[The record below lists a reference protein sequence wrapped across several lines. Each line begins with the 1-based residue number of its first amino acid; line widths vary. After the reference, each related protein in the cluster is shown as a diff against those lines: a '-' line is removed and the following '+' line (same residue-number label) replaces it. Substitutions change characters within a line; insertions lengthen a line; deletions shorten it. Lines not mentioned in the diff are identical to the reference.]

1 MGTCHL
7 FRGVASSINGAFI
20 MIGHVILMVLVG
32 GAMSQTA
39 APAQDVETQLSKRP
53 HYSMLLDLLKTTGL
67 LDQLKA
73 LPQMTLFAP
82 TNAALSD
89 MPNDEY
95 NALKADTAR
104 LTEFLKY
111 HVTTDE
117 AWHTKGSDND
127 KVFKSLSN
135 SLPIRINVYKTLHTV
150 SAEGENI
157 TEPNIKVANGWVQ
170 GIGSVMEPPQ
180 GDIVDVI
187 NSFGETSI
195 LAGLLAASGLDSVLR
210 ADQNITVFAP
220 TNEAF
225 EGMDDQILTYLQQ
238 NPALLEEVLLYHV
251 VQKTTLYRIG
261 MRHTL
266 TFQTSDHHKDVLMIR
281 EEDDDDA
288 IFLNHA
294 VIEDADISA
303 INGVMHTI
311 SDVLIPSTVLVE
323 LEDQGFGHLIGRK

>member
-1 MGTCHL
+1 MGASGIKCRTCHL

-32 GAMSQTA
+32 GAMSQTG
-39 APAQDVETQLSKRP
+39 APAGDVETQLSKRP

-82 TNAALSD
+82 TNAALS
-89 MPNDEY
+89 N
-95 NALKADTAR
+95 
-104 LTEFLKY
+104 
-111 HVTTDE
+111 
-117 AWHTKGSDND
+117 
-127 KVFKSLSN
+127 
-135 SLPIRINVYKTLHTV
+135 
-150 SAEGENI
+150 
-157 TEPNIKVANGWVQ
+157 
-170 GIGSVMEPPQ
+170 
-180 GDIVDVI
+180 IVDVI

-195 LAGLLAASGLDSVLR
+195 LAGLLAASGPDSVLR

>member
-39 APAQDVETQLSKRP
+39 APAQDVEAQLSKRP

-95 NALKADTAR
+95 NDLKADTAR

-117 AWHTKGSDND
+117 AWHTTGRGND
-127 KVFKSLSN
+127 KV
-135 SLPIRINVYKTLHTV
+135 V
-150 SAEGENI
+150 
-157 TEPNIKVANGWVQ
+157 NGWIQ
-170 GIGSVMEPPQ
+170 GIESVMEPPT

-187 NSFGETSI
+187 NAWGETST
-195 LAGLLAASGLDSVLR
+195 LAKLIAASGLDSVLR
-210 ADQNITVFAP
+210 ADQNIT
-220 TNEAF
+220 
-225 EGMDDQILTYLQQ
+225 
-238 NPALLEEVLLYHV
+238 
-251 VQKTTLYRIG
+251 
-261 MRHTL
+261 
-266 TFQTSDHHKDVLMIR
+266 
-281 EEDDDDA
+281 
-288 IFLNHA
+288 
-294 VIEDADISA
+294 
-303 INGVMHTI
+303 
-311 SDVLIPSTVLVE
+311 
-323 LEDQGFGHLIGRK
+323 